1 MNIFYLDPD
10 PEVAAAYHCDKHVV
24 CMIKETVQMMST
36 AHRMLVGDEWADR
49 VGLVKSTH
57 YNHPSTIW
65 VRSSVD
71 HYHWMLQLLHHLC
84 DQKLKRFG
92 TPHVYTA
99 LLQPLS
105 VIPDNIDDA
114 GFTQPPACMPDEYKE
129 HCSVQ
134 SYRFLHIEL
143 TSSSQAVC
151 AVYVA
156 SKVPRASEQPAAS
169 PLEQTIDHSP
179 ARRSDAAGMQR
190 ALQPLGRMY

>member
-1 MNIFYLDPD
+1 MNIFYLDDD

-36 AHRMLVGDEWADR
+36 AHRVLDGDEWADS

-57 YNHPSTIW
+57 INHPSTIW

-99 LLQPLS
+99 LLHPLS

-114 GFTQPPACMPDEYKE
+114 GFTQPPPCMPDEYKE

-134 SYRFLHIEL
+134 SYHNF
-143 TSSSQAVC
+143 
-151 AVYVA
+151 YVGA
-156 SKVPRASEQPAAS
+156 KSHFAKWAHTEMPAWYAMR
-169 PLEQTIDHSP
+169 IF
-179 ARRSDAAGMQR
+179 A
-190 ALQPLGRMY
+190 